1 MSRFIFHASMIYA
14 LLLFSN
20 NILANYN
27 DAIDS
32 YNNKNWSK
40 TLKIC
45 ESNLED
51 FRCLNLLG
59 VIYLNGLHV
68 EKNYKKAKKYF
79 LDAKDLGSKSA
90 EFNLGWIALRGL
102 GEEIN
107 LDTASRFFNKYNSK
121 NNIVKRAN
129 NNIELSN
136 SDDLVKLKK
145 NNLISKYGYFYTNYI
160 KLESLVNSQQN
171 IQKKIIK
178 NILPIKRKLKEF
190 ENILVKNNNN
200 IALIKENINKEQEII
215 IKLLLLEMDKDFEKF
230 EKTITQLYSVLQN
243 FNIDNI

>member
-1 MSRFIFHASMIYA
+1 MSRFIFHVSMICA

-40 TLKIC
+40 ALRIC

-59 VIYLNGLHV
+59 IIYLNGLHV

-79 LDAKDLGSKSA
+79 LEAKDLGSKSA
-90 EFNLGWIALRGL
+90 EFNLGWIALKGL

-107 LDTASRFFNKYNSK
+107 LDAASKYFNNYNNKKIVVKSS
-121 NNIVKRAN
+121 NNI
-129 NNIELSN
+129 
-136 SDDLVKLKK
+136 DDASIDNLVKLKK

-171 IQKKIIK
+171 I
-178 NILPIKRKLKEF
+178 E
-190 ENILVKNNNN
+190 
-200 IALIKENINKEQEII
+200 
-215 IKLLLLEMDKDFEKF
+215 
-230 EKTITQLYSVLQN
+230 
-243 FNIDNI
+243 

>member
-1 MSRFIFHASMIYA
+1 MSRFIFHASTICA
-14 LLLFSN
+14 LLLFNN

-27 DAIDS
+27 DAINT

-79 LDAKDLGSKSA
+79 LEAKELGSKSA

-107 LDTASRFFNKYNSK
+107 LDAASRHFNKYNSK
-121 NNIVKRAN
+121 NNIVKRS

-190 ENILVKNNNN
+190 ENILIENNNN
-200 IALIKENINKEQEII
+200 IVLIKENINKEQEII
-215 IKLLLLEMDKDFEKF
+215 IKLLLLEVDKDFEKF
-230 EKTITQLYSVLQN
+230 EETITQLYSVLQN

>member
-171 IQKKIIK
+171 IEKKIIK
-178 NILPIKRKLKEF
+178 TILPIKNKVKEF
-190 ENILVKNNNN
+190 ENILIEKNNN
-200 IALIKENINKEQEII
+200 IVLIKENINKEQEII
-215 IKLLLLEMDKDFEKF
+215 IKLLLLEIDKDYKKF
-230 EKTITQLYSVLQN
+230 EETITHLYSVLQN

>member
-1 MSRFIFHASMIYA
+1 MSRFIFHASMICA

-79 LDAKDLGSKSA
+79 IKAKDLGSKSA
-90 EFNLGWIALRGL
+90 EFNLGWMALSGL

-121 NNIVKRAN
+121 NNIVKRS

-215 IKLLLLEMDKDFEKF
+215 IKLLLLDIDKDYKKF
-230 EKTITQLYSVLQN
+230 EETITHLYSVLQN

>member
-1 MSRFIFHASMIYA
+1 MSSYISNLSMICI

-20 NILANYN
+20 NILANYD

-40 TLKIC
+40 TLEIC
-45 ESNLED
+45 ESKLED

-59 VIYLNGLHV
+59 VIYLNGLDV

-79 LDAKDLGSKSA
+79 LEAKDLGSKSA

-107 LDTASRFFNKYNSK
+107 LDAASRYFNKYNLKK
-121 NNIVKRAN
+121 NMVKRPV
-129 NNIELSN
+129 NIESTTI
-136 SDDLVKLKK
+136 DDLVKLKK

-160 KLESLVNSQQN
+160 KLESLINSQQN
-171 IQKKIIK
+171 IKKKIIK
-178 NILPIKRKLKEF
+178 NIIPIERKLKEF
-190 ENILVKNNNN
+190 ENILIENNNN
-200 IALIKENINKEQEII
+200 IVLIKENINKEQKII
-215 IKLLLLEMDKDFEKF
+215 IKLLLLELDKDNEKF
-230 EKTITQLYSVLQN
+230 EETITQLYSVLQN
-243 FNIDNI
+243 FDINSI

>member
-1 MSRFIFHASMIYA
+1 MSRFIFHASMIFA

-27 DAIDS
+27 DAVDS

-79 LDAKDLGSKSA
+79 LEAKNLGSKSA

-107 LDTASRFFNKYNSK
+107 LDSASRYFNKYNSK
-121 NNIVKRAN
+121 NNIVKRSN

-145 NNLISKYGYFYTNYI
+145 NNLITKYGYFYTNYI

-190 ENILVKNNNN
+190 ENILAENNN
-200 IALIKENINKEQEII
+200 IVLIKENINKEQEII
-215 IKLLLLEMDKDFEKF
+215 IKLLLLEVDNDFEKF
-230 EKTITQLYSVLQN
+230 EETITHLYSVLKN